1 METTER
7 NARGRGIM
15 VPHLRRVRE
24 RAGMSQRDLE
34 KASGVGHARISLLE
48 RGESGA
54 QGKTIRKLA
63 EALGVGTA
71 DLVG

>member
-1 METTER
+1 MAATKER
-7 NARGRGIM
+7 RGHGIM
-15 VPHLRRVRE
+15 LANLRRLRE
-24 RAGMSQRDLE
+24 RAGMSQRELE
-34 KASGVGHARISLLE
+34 EASGIGHARISLLE

-63 EALGVGTA
+63 AALGASTA